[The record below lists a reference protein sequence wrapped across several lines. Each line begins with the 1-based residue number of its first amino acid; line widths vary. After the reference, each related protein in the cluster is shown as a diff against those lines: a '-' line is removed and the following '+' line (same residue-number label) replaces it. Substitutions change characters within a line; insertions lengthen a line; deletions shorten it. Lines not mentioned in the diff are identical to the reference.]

1 MSDDKIHIRRSSFAD
16 TRTCDYTQ
24 VSEAQLLEASR
35 QHIGDIA
42 KAMTFFKDL
51 VDASIN
57 LHDHDKISDI
67 KSFHEDFLTGFKQTG
82 WWDRHRRVN
91 RHHLLVADGIPSDV
105 NLIDVLDLIA
115 DCVMAGMGRSGQVR
129 EFNIDPEVLMTAY
142 KNTVELLKN
151 QVVVDD

>member
-1 MSDDKIHIRRSSFAD
+1 MSDDKIHIRKSSFAD

-35 QHIGDIA
+35 QHINDIGL
-42 KAMTFFKDL
+42 AMRFFRSL
-51 VDASIN
+51 ILRAMQV
-57 LHDHDKISDI
+57 HDFDKFTDI

-91 RHHLLVADGIPSDV
+91 RHHLLVADGVPEDV

-115 DCVMAGMGRSGQVR
+115 DCVMVGMGRSGQVR
-129 EFNIDPEVLMTAY
+129 EFNIGPEVLMTAY

-151 QVVVDD
+151 QVVVDE